1 MLRVRLFGYFSLRG
15 GGGECNFSYSVYVFL
30 VSSVSSTN
38 V

>member
-1 MLRVRLFGYFSLRG
+1 MLRVRLFGYFSLR